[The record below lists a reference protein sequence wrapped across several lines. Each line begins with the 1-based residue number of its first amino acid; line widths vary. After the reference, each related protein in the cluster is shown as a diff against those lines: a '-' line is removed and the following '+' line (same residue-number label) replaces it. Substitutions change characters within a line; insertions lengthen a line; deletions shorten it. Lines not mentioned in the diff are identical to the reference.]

1 MTDLGKFL
9 FAIFFR
15 HPSARCAQFP
25 AQEGDYRKMEMDL
38 RRNSPQ
44 NSPSVRVLLS
54 SFTPW
59 VHHHVVAARMP
70 RWTPAVR
77 VYIHTSRP
85 VQQESRWSVCVW
97 NSWVKLGQTPKL
109 FLKYENKDGSQHP
122 GQFNKRKKPEFT
134 RRKQEVSLIQ
144 VGKGR

>member
-38 RRNSPQ
+38 RWNSPQ
-44 NSPSVRVLLS
+44 NSSSVRVLLS

-59 VHHHVVAARMP
+59 VHHHVVAVRML

-77 VYIHTSRP
+77 VYIHTSHT

-97 NSWVKLGQTPKL
+97 NSWVKVGQTPKL
-109 FLKYENKDGSQHP
+109 SEVWEQRWQPAPGSVQQEEKAWVHEEETRSK
-122 GQFNKRKKPEFT
+122 FNT
-134 RRKQEVSLIQ
+134 
-144 VGKGR
+144 GW